1 MTDHDSGYK
10 LLFSYSRMVEELFHG
25 FIHEGWVK
33 AFDFATLERVGTSFV
48 SDDLRERHSD
58 MIWRVRSQDDPS
70 RWFYVYLL
78 LEFQSTPDPF
88 MAVRLLVYVALLLD
102 ELVRNGTATVASG
115 LPTVLPVVLYNG
127 KRPWTAPADL
137 ASLFRAV
144 PAGAERYL
152 PHLTYLLLDEN
163 RLGPEELR
171 QPGNR
176 VARLFQLETCAPR
189 DLPRLTAELAALLPQ
204 GQEAGLRRAFSVWLL
219 RLMRRLLPHAT
230 IPETA
235 DLEEMPMLEETLLEW
250 FHGARQ
256 EGRMEG
262 RQEGRQE
269 GQIEGMRQLLLR
281 VLEQRFG
288 SLPQKARRKVGSLAS
303 AQEIEALLGRALASP
318 SLDELGLGSPNA

>member
-10 LLFSYSRMVEELFHG
+10 LLFSHSRMVEEFFQG
-25 FIHEGWVK
+25 FIQEDWVK
-33 AFDFATLERVGTSFV
+33 TLDFSTLERVGTSFV

-58 MIWRVRSQDDPS
+58 MIWRVRSHSDPS

-88 MAVRLLVYVALLLD
+88 MAVRLLGYIALLLSD
-102 ELVRNGTATVASG
+102 LVRDGTATVASG
-115 LPTVLPVVLYNG
+115 LPTVLPIVLYNG

-137 ASLFRAV
+137 TSLFRSV
-144 PAGAERYL
+144 PPGAERFL
-152 PHLTYLLLDEN
+152 PQLTYLLVDEN
-163 RLGPEELR
+163 RLSPEELR

-176 VARLFQLETCAPR
+176 VASLFRLETCAPR
-189 DLPRLTAELAALLPQ
+189 DLPRLTEELAALLPR
-204 GQEAGLRRAFSVWLL
+204 GQETGLRRAFSVWLL

-250 FHGARQ
+250 FDGARQ
-256 EGRMEG
+256 EGRK
-262 RQEGRQE
+262 EGRQE

-288 SLPQKARRKVGSLAS
+288 PLSQEARRKIGALAS
-303 AQEIEALLGRALASP
+303 AQEIEALLGRALTSSSIDA
-318 SLDELGLGSPNA
+318 LGLGSPAS